1 MIVKKLNLVNF
12 RKFSN
17 FSVEFAK
24 GLNVIVGGNGTGKT
38 SIVEALAYISFPRS
52 FRHVN
57 DEDLIKF
64 GESEFSIIANISN
77 LTEHEIRIIY
87 KKEGDKSIKSVYID
101 NKKQKLITKLHSEI
115 IVLAFHNY
123 NYSIIEQ
130 SPASKRYFFDWFFS
144 LLDEKY
150 YVNLYRYKK
159 VLIQKNKALKTS
171 KDIKLWNSQ
180 LKPYASYIESA
191 REKYISELNSII
203 PEEFKTEYMSSL
215 ENKTFEDF
223 EEIELKRGFSVVGPH
238 RDRFEFYYRGRNA
251 KLYASDGERRRV
263 FFELVNGMVK
273 LIEKTKNIKPILA
286 FDELFGV
293 LDRENIKRFIE
304 KLEELDLQVVV
315 TTHSKDYIKEFIHI
329 IEIS

>member
-1 MIVKKLNLVNF
+1 MIVKKLTLINF

-17 FSVEFAK
+17 YTVEFAK
-24 GLNVIVGGNGTGKT
+24 GLNAIVGRNGSGKT
-38 SIVEALAYISFPRS
+38 SILEALAYISFPRS

-77 LTEHEIRIIY
+77 LTEHEIKIIY
-87 KKEGDKSIKSVYID
+87 RKEGDKSIKSVYID
-101 NKKQKLITKLHSEI
+101 DKKQKLITKLHSEI

-123 NYSIIEQ
+123 NYTVIEQ

-144 LLDEKY
+144 LLDNEYYTNLHKY
-150 YVNLYRYKK
+150 RK

-180 LKPYASYIESA
+180 LKPYASYIENA
-191 REKYISELNSII
+191 RKKYINELNSII
-203 PEEFKTEYMSSL
+203 PEEVRIEYVSTL
-215 ENKTFEDF
+215 GNNTLEDF
-223 EEIELKRGFSVVGPH
+223 EEIELKRGFSIVGPH
-238 RDRFEFYYRGRNA
+238 RDRFEFYYRDRNA
-251 KLYASDGERRRV
+251 RLYASDGERRRA

-273 LIEKTKNIKPILA
+273 LVEKVKNSKPVLA

-293 LDRENIKRFIE
+293 LDKENIKRFIR

-315 TTHSKDYIKEFIHI
+315 SAHSKDFIEEFIHV

>member
-57 DEDLIKF
+57 NEDLIKF